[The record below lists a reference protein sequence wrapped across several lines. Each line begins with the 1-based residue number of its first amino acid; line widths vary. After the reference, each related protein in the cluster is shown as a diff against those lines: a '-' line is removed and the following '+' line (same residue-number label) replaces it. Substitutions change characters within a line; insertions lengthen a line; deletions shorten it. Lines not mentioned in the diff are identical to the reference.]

1 VYESTQSTDLKE
13 EAQLKLS
20 EKCQKSDADA
30 EMKSEVCFEF
40 ADVGKVKREPDD
52 REAQEES
59 CAQNKEENK
68 GQEENMPE
76 MGFVIALLM

>member
-1 VYESTQSTDLKE
+1 
-13 EAQLKLS
+13 LKLS

-52 REAQEES
+52 KEAQEES
-59 CAQNKEENK
+59 CAQNKEENSK

-76 MGFVIALLM
+76 MGFVY